1 MRTAL
6 TRGKPDFATLTAVVV
21 QLAVVIGAALLL
33 YTELVRTLD
42 DPIISVVLTLT
53 ALLTFVALVT
63 SNVRR
68 RP

>member
-6 TRGKPDFATLTAVVV
+6 IRAKPDFATLTAFVM
-21 QLAVVIGAALLL
+21 QLAVVIGVALLL

-42 DPIISVVLTLT
+42 DPMISVVLTLT

>member
-6 TRGKPDFATLTAVVV
+6 TRCKPDFATLRAVVV

-42 DPIISVVLTLT
+42 DPIIAVVLTLT

-63 SNVRR
+63 SNVGR